1 MASTGGIRPRNV
13 TGGSAGFNTSP
24 EDAIDGGKKT
34 LDLRFAAKE
43 SSPLKLTTTVIYSCG

>member
-1 MASTGGIRPRNV
+1 MASTGGIRPWNV

>member
-1 MASTGGIRPRNV
+1 MASTGGIRPWNV
-13 TGGSAGFNTSP
+13 TAGSAGFNTSP
-24 EDAIDGGKKT
+24 EDAIVGGKKT